1 MSFRARG
8 AAAAA
13 AEEVVIGLLG
23 ITEIS
28 CLSKK

>member
-8 AAAAA
+8 AAAA

>member
-8 AAAAA
+8 AAA